1 MQPEVSD
8 LTGSF
13 EALLAESIS
22 ELTTEFR
29 NHDVADLLALI
40 RLDRMAT
47 LQSLLDG
54 ECELFFKPG
63 TMQFSGHAEAIVG
76 WRAPP
81 SVRLAMSFRSQGIEL
96 YYRLMLEAA
105 DAHVQ
110 LDLIRFEP
118 PEEREQ
124 VLPLEPLDEQQQ
136 RRNPVGGQALP
147 HDGDQVPLAAVA
159 AAVGVSV
166 PVCLLIVTVAPMV
179 TVVGWELLG
188 SQHQAEAL
196 AGMRRASAGAE
207 D

>member
-1 MQPEVSD
+1 MQPDVSD
-8 LTGSF
+8 LAGSF
-13 EALLAESIS
+13 EALLADSIS

-96 YYRLMLEAA
+96 YYQLTLEAA

-118 PEEREQ
+118 PEACPDGRR
-124 VLPLEPLDEQQQ
+124 Q
-136 RRNPVGGQALP
+136 RLAMALGAARANRLSGQGGQLQAR
-147 HDGDQVPLAAVA
+147 DAGYQ
-159 AAVGVSV
+159 
-166 PVCLLIVTVAPMV
+166 
-179 TVVGWELLG
+179 G
-188 SQHQAEAL
+188 S
-196 AGMRRASAGAE
+196 
-207 D
+207 

>member
-118 PEEREQ
+118 PEEGADGRC
-124 VLPLEPLDEQQQ
+124 
-136 RRNPVGGQALP
+136 RR
-147 HDGDQVPLAAVA
+147 LAAALDA
-159 AAVGVSV
+159 ARANRLSGQDGQLQARDVGYQ
-166 PVCLLIVTVAPMV
+166 
-179 TVVGWELLG
+179 G
-188 SQHQAEAL
+188 S
-196 AGMRRASAGAE
+196 
-207 D
+207 